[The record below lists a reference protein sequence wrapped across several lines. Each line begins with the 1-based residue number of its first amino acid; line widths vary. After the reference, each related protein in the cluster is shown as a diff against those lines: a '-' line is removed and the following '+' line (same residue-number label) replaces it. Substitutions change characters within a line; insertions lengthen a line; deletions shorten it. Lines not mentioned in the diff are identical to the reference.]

1 MFVQS
6 VAGFEW
12 DEGNWGKCQQHGVSA
27 KALESAFHQTM
38 AVFPDPAHSQNEER
52 FIAIGKTDEGRH
64 VFAAFTLRNHGDET
78 FIRPVSARYMHRK
91 EVEYYEKAIAKTDE
105 R

>member
-27 KALESAFHQTM
+27 KATGH
-38 AVFPDPAHSQNEER
+38 
-52 FIAIGKTDEGRH
+52 K
-64 VFAAFTLRNHGDET
+64 LRILRRCQALCCEN
-78 FIRPVSARYMHRK
+78 
-91 EVEYYEKAIAKTDE
+91 
-105 R
+105 

>member
-64 VFAAFTLRNHGDET
+64 VFVAFTLRHHDDET
-78 FIRPVSARYMHRK
+78 CLHLAQPWRRDVHPSCQRPLHAPK
-91 EVEYYEKAIAKTDE
+91 GG
-105 R
+105 

>member
-12 DEGNWGKCQQHGVSA
+12 DEGNWGKCQQHGVSV

-64 VFAAFTLRNHGDET
+64 VFAAFTLAPPWRRDVHPSCQ
-78 FIRPVSARYMHRK
+78 RPLHAPK
-91 EVEYYEKAIAKTDE
+91 GG
-105 R
+105 